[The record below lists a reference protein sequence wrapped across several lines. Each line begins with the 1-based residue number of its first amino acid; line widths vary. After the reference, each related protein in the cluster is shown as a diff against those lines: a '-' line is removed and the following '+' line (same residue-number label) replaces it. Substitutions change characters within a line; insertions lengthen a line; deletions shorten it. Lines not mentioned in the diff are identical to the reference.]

1 MRIWLIAVSVLA
13 VGTAFADDLSPSSR
27 VLIEQMTS
35 GGPVSIRQAAQTIER
50 SGERDTRVLDVLA
63 ETLLQNYKIGNN
75 TNIDAMAWACKG
87 LAASGNKRY
96 YTAIKTVAESD
107 EARKLSKH
115 CNRAASDLGGA
126 EGEQYAQGMASLTA
140 PAASALAKN
149 AVSEAK
155 SGTTDGKFASISEVK
170 VGMSLEQ
177 AYAIA
182 GHPTATTSYE
192 TGKRWVPFNFK
203 GGDVTRTA
211 ALYKGQGRIVFS
223 NNSAYSSGMS
233 VAEVQLDPNEKGYP

>member
-1 MRIWLIAVSVLA
+1 MKKWLMVLSVLA
-13 VGTAFADDLSPSSR
+13 TGSAVAEELSASSR
-27 VLIEQMTS
+27 VLIEQITS

-50 SGERDTRVLDVLA
+50 SGEQDTRVLDVLA
-63 ETLLQNYKIGNN
+63 EALLQNYKVSNT

-96 YTAIKTVAESD
+96 YTAINAVAESD
-107 EARKLSKH
+107 EARKLSKY
-115 CNRAASDLGGA
+115 CKRAAKELGTA
-126 EGEQYAQGMASLTA
+126 EGEQYVQGMVSLTA
-140 PAASALAKN
+140 PASVATATTASE
-149 AVSEAK
+149 SK
-155 SGTTDGKFASISEVK
+155 SNSSDGKFAPITEVK

-182 GHPTATTSYE
+182 GYPTATSSYE

-233 VAEVQLDPNEKGYP
+233 VAEVQVDPKESGYP